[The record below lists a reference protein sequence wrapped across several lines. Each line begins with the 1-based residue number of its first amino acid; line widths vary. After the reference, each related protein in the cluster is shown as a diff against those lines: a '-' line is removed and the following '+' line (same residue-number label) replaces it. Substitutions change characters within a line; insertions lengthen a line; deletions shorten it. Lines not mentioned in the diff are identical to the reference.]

1 MSTPP
6 PAVTPKLAEIIAI
19 GSELLTPQRVDTNSL
34 IVTQSLNLLGVEVFT
49 KCVIGDDRGRLTEA
63 IRRALDRA
71 DIVILIGGL
80 GPTEDDVTRDAAA
93 AALGRKLEQSAEQE
107 AILAKRFRQI
117 NRPMAQNNLRQ
128 TYLIE
133 GAEALPNPN
142 GTAPGQIVITER
154 GALALLPGPPREL
167 KPMMERELAQRLK
180 PLLPPQVIKVRSFR
194 ITGIGE
200 SDLDTLIAP
209 VYSKY
214 TNPVTTVLSS
224 IGDLW
229 VHLRAQG
236 STEAETDALLK
247 EVGDPIAELL
257 GDRVYSTDGED
268 TLELTVGRL
277 LREQGAT
284 VATAESCTGGMI
296 AARLTD
302 APGSSAHFVAGY
314 VTYTDQQKHAVLGVP
329 RDLLTQYTAVS
340 EPVALA
346 MAEAAKRVSGATYG
360 VATTGYAGPSGG
372 TEENPVGT
380 MFLAIAG
387 PDEVAKCTRLKYGAD
402 RYRNR
407 TLATQFTLDLLR
419 KTLLGKAHPPHQ

>member
-1 MSTPP
+1 MSKSSS
-6 PAVTPKLAEIIAI
+6 AATPKLAEIIAI

-34 IVTQSLNLLGVEVFT
+34 IITQNLNLLGVEVFT
-49 KCVIGDDRGRLTEA
+49 KQVIGDDRERLTDA
-63 IRRALDRA
+63 IRRALERA
-71 DIVILIGGL
+71 DIVVLIGGL

-93 AALGRKLEQSAEQE
+93 AALGRKLEHSAEQE
-107 AILAKRFRQI
+107 AILAARFRHI

-128 TYLIE
+128 TYLIA
-133 GAEALPNPN
+133 GAEALPNPH
-142 GTAPGQIVITER
+142 GTAPGQFVITPR

-167 KPMMERELAQRLK
+167 KPMMEHELSPRLK

-214 TNPVTTVLSS
+214 TNPVTTVLSA

-247 EVGDPIAELL
+247 EVGDPIAALL

-277 LREQGAT
+277 LRERHAT
-284 VATAESCTGGMI
+284 VATAESCTGGII
-296 AARLTD
+296 ASRLTD
-302 APGSSAHFVAGY
+302 APGSSDYFIAGY
-314 VTYTDQQKHAVLGVP
+314 VTYTDQQKHAILGIP
-329 RDLLTQYTAVS
+329 QDLLDKHTAVS

-346 MAEAAKRVSGATYG
+346 MAASAKRLSGATYG
-360 VATTGYAGPSGG
+360 VATTGYAGPTGG
-372 TEENPVGT
+372 TETDPVGT
-380 MFLAIAG
+380 MYLAIAG
-387 PDEVAKCTRLKYGAD
+387 PDEAKRCTRVRHGAD

-407 TLATQFTLDLLR
+407 TLATQFSLDLLR
-419 KTLLGKAHPPHQ
+419 KALLGTTRPSLP